1 MYSRAFASW
10 LLRGEMEASRADLV
24 GEYVG
29 ATALKVQKVVQEA
42 MGGVLFIDEA
52 YALVQGSRDSYGVEA
67 VDTLIKEME
76 DNRAHLIVILAGYTK
91 EMDDFFN
98 SNPGFRSRVPFSFS
112 FEDYT
117 CPELVQI
124 GQLQLKSKAMELK

>member
-1 MYSRAFASW
+1 
-10 LLRGEMEASRADLV
+10 
-24 GEYVG
+24 
-29 ATALKVQKVVQEA
+29 
-42 MGGVLFIDEA
+42 
-52 YALVQGSRDSYGVEA
+52 
-67 VDTLIKEME
+67 
-76 DNRAHLIVILAGYTK
+76 

-124 GQLQLKSKAMELK
+124 GQLQLKSKAMELKGDGSCEEQSTCWWLRRAAKL